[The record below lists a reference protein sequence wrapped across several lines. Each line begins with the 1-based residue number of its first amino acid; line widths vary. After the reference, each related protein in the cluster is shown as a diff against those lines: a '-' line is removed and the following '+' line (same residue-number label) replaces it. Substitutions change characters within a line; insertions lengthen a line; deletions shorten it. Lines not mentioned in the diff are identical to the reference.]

1 MFVGLF
7 VGYPINIIV
16 EHDQMNI
23 RTHVRRY
30 HMADEKN
37 TLMFVCGAWT
47 TNVSHVSPCPP
58 NCHVCSMFI
67 GSSTNIKGHVAVP
80 PALRGN
86 IRKKN

>member
-30 HMADEKN
+30 HMADE
-37 TLMFVCGAWT
+37 
-47 TNVSHVSPCPP
+47 
-58 NCHVCSMFI
+58 
-67 GSSTNIKGHVAVP
+67 
-80 PALRGN
+80 
-86 IRKKN
+86 